1 MAEVLVAAVSAAVSD
16 DASETVILDHG
27 TGARLSRE
35 LVETIAAELGPVY
48 VGEMEDSAILSVATG
63 KLAVTTDSF
72 VVQPAFFGNGDIGK
86 IAVCGTVNDIAVSG
100 ATPLYLTLGLIL
112 EAGFPI
118 AGLRRVIRSIRAAA
132 EEAGVSIVAGD
143 TKVVGK
149 GAADQIFINTT
160 GVGEFRR
167 RPLRMADVRP
177 GDRIILSGQIGNHA
191 VHLLSIR
198 EGLGFEQRVKSD
210 CAPLNTLV
218 DGVLS
223 AVPDGAVRSI
233 RDVTRGGLCAVMHE
247 YSRAAG
253 SRMEVRRA
261 DIPVLWETAMGADML
276 GLDVIHLANEGC
288 VALFVD
294 PEHAERVLSVVKAH
308 EYGRDAAIIGEVGP
322 TGTSGFV
329 LVQKDGTA
337 MEVDELL
344 GAEIPRLC

>member
-1 MAEVLVAAVSAAVSD
+1 MRMNDLASATASAAD
-16 DASETVILDHG
+16 EAIILDHG

-35 LVETIAAELGPVY
+35 LVEMIAAELRPVY
-48 VGEMEDSAILSVATG
+48 VGEMEDSAILPLSG
-63 KLAVTTDSF
+63 ERMAVTTDCF
-72 VVQPAFFGNGDIGK
+72 VAQPAFFGNGDIGK

-100 ATPLYLTLGLIL
+100 AAPRYLTLGLIL
-112 EAGFPI
+112 EAGLPM
-118 AGLRRVIRSIRAAA
+118 ADLRRAIRSVRAAA
-132 EEAGVSIVAGD
+132 EEAGVLIVAGD

-149 GAADQIFINTT
+149 GAADRIFINTT

-191 VHLLSIR
+191 IHLLSIR

-210 CAPLNTLV
+210 CAPLNGMI
-218 DGVLS
+218 DGLLD

-247 YSRAAG
+247 YARATG
-253 SRMEVRRA
+253 CRMELRRA
-261 DIPVLWETAMGADML
+261 DLPVLWETTMCADML

-288 VALFVD
+288 VALFVG
-294 PEHAERVLSVVKAH
+294 PEHVDAVLGALKGH
-308 EYGRDAAIIGEVGP
+308 RYGQDAALIGRVGQL
-322 TGTSGFV
+322 GTEGFT
-329 LVQKDGTA
+329 LEQRDGSVI
-337 MEVDELL
+337 EVDELL

>member
-1 MAEVLVAAVSAAVSD
+1 MNDLSPARVATSD
-16 DASETVILDHG
+16 ECIILDHG

-35 LVETIAAELGPVY
+35 LVEMIAAELGSAY
-48 VGEMEDSAILSVATG
+48 VGEMEDSAILPLTG
-63 KLAVTTDSF
+63 GRMAVTTDCF

-100 ATPLYLTLGLIL
+100 AAPRYLTLGLIL
-112 EAGFPI
+112 EAGLPM
-118 AGLRRVIRSIRAAA
+118 ADLRRAIRSVRAAA
-132 EEAGVSIVAGD
+132 EEAGVLIVAGD

-149 GAADQIFINTT
+149 GAADRIFINTT

-191 VHLLSIR
+191 IHLLSIR

-210 CAPLNTLV
+210 CAPLNGMI
-218 DGVLS
+218 DGLLD

-247 YSRAAG
+247 YARATG
-253 SRMEVRRA
+253 SRMELRRA
-261 DIPVLWETAMGADML
+261 DLPVLWETTMCADML

-288 VALFVD
+288 VALFVG
-294 PEHAERVLSVVKAH
+294 PEHVDAVLGALKGH
-308 EYGRDAAIIGEVGP
+308 RYGQDAALIGRVGQL
-322 TGTSGFV
+322 GTEGFT
-329 LVQKDGTA
+329 LEQRDGSVI
-337 MEVDELL
+337 EVDELL